1 MEHLGFAYFFDM
13 ACQLTITVSGPPL
26 RRAGTKARVRWPS
39 AEMSQG
45 EANMAAGSIAD
56 IKGAGAPN
64 PSA

>member
-1 MEHLGFAYFFDM
+1 MERLGFAYFFDM
-13 ACQLTITVSGPPL
+13 ACQLTITVSGPL
-26 RRAGTKARVRWPS
+26 FGGRTKARVRWPS
-39 AEMSQG
+39 GEMSQG